1 MRGGVLAAL
10 RRYGIYV
17 YIEIETLIYIYIY
30 IYECTYTVYI
40 LSWPLLG
47 GSLETGEEQ
56 RRDWRRCS
64 RGPRVNNG
72 VGDAVVHSSRG
83 RDKGCDGGW
92 GWRGGQAGVDRCV
105 VEANKFWPFVEGRLL
120 GTRSSREYVG
130 ISITRNLTHLYY
142 AGS

>member
-1 MRGGVLAAL
+1 MYIHRIHPLLAPAGKQPGDWGGTTARLAPLFTLAA
-10 RRYGIYV
+10 
-17 YIEIETLIYIYIY
+17 
-30 IYECTYTVYI
+30 
-40 LSWPLLG
+40 
-47 GSLETGEEQ
+47 GEQ
-56 RRDWRRCS
+56 PRGRRRCS